1 MLRKIMIKRAAG
13 QKQEKTLHSKK
24 EQKKNQK
31 RKSKKQRYDT

>member
-1 MLRKIMIKRAAG
+1 MLRKIMIKRAAS

-31 RKSKKQRYDT
+31 QKSKKQRYGT